1 MSIKKLQPGMANP
14 VASEQVMLLLYHLKV
29 STLIISLTEQKLED
43 RKKDERFTRL
53 DQTKEWN
60 DGLHH

>member
-1 MSIKKLQPGMANP
+1 MANP